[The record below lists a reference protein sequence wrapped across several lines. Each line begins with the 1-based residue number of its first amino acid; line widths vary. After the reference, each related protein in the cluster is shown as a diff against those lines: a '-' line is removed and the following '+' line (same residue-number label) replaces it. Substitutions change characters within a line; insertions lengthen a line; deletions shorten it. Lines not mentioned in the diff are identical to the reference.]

1 MHPDYTTTMLQHGL
15 RLPSKVVGW
24 LRRYLPA
31 EVTGTVAALLVITLA
46 RHWDLN
52 AVAIALIGVWGE
64 VAGFYGA
71 IIVQDWL
78 ADRRQQRQFLWP
90 NQQIRKVRS
99 DWLTLCGNWLTSVR
113 QTIRF
118 LGQLLRNLLLEFGPA
133 ELLDSFILRPALLTL
148 AMQLIAD
155 LPLALVT
162 GKVAADLL
170 FYTVTIGSVELRRKL
185 LAV

>member
-1 MHPDYTTTMLQHGL
+1 MHPDYTTTTPQHGL

-31 EVTGTVAALLVITLA
+31 EVTGTVVALLVITLA
-46 RHWDLN
+46 RHWYLN
-52 AVAIALIGVWGE
+52 AVAIAVIGVWGE
-64 VAGFYGA
+64 VVGFYGA
-71 IIVQDWL
+71 IVVQEWL
-78 ADRRQQRQFLWP
+78 AYRRHQRRFLLP
-90 NQQIRKVRS
+90 NQQIRKVS
-99 DWLTLCGNWLTSVR
+99 PGWLALCGNLLTSVR

-133 ELLDSFILRPALLTL
+133 ELLDPFILRPALLTL
-148 AMQLIAD
+148 SMQLIPE
-155 LPLALVT
+155 LPLALVI
-162 GKVAADLL
+162 GKVAADLV